1 MGRINKALN
10 RSNYKHSS
18 GSFTNPRFGSRF
30 QQSEFN
36 DRNRQREEKK
46 DLKIIEISQD
56 QQNRSDLKF
65 VYELPQTI
73 KSIKAILEEK
83 SE

>member
-18 GSFTNPRFGSRF
+18 GNFTNPRFGSRF

-36 DRNRQREEKK
+36 DRSRQREEKK
-46 DLKIIEISQD
+46 DLHIIEISQD
-56 QQNRSDLKF
+56 
-65 VYELPQTI
+65 
-73 KSIKAILEEK
+73 
-83 SE
+83 

>member
-18 GSFTNPRFGSRF
+18 GNFTNPRFGSRF

-36 DRNRQREEKK
+36 DRSRQREEKK
-46 DLKIIEISQD
+46 DLHIIEIS
-56 QQNRSDLKF
+56 SGLAESEMTLSLFMSFLK
-65 VYELPQTI
+65 I
-73 KSIKAILEEK
+73 
-83 SE
+83 